1 MVFTDIL
8 FVKDF
13 AKLGSFIV
21 NNDWLITRHGIIYDS
36 SGIDNKINETETWTS
51 GGITYD
57 QNNAYL
63 LFDTEYP
70 QSSKSGEINF
80 VPNVA
85 IDARTGESYF
95 NKAHVTG
102 NVQATGGIFNGIVN
116 ATSLVAGDTTAM
128 NIKTSSNK
136 IEFCQGTDT
145 IAYFEAD
152 GSGVQLHIWDS
163 NGEEYTID
171 FSKWKAVNQGTFS
184 NETWYELGGS
194 STGPTSKTLSLN
206 SSDNKYYYD
215 ANTSSGLVSG
225 SYYKK
230 SDAKVSG
237 MTPLNNTE
245 VSYEI
250 FAPYLKAVGN
260 KMYAIAL
267 NNVSKYT
274 KYTFTNGE
282 CTATSDYLYYTTAY
296 PDTVTFSGNNV
307 SSLTYKSTYLS
318 PRNSK
323 SVDYRWTP
331 QLGTETY

>member
-1 MVFTDIL
+1 MI
-8 FVKDF
+8 
-13 AKLGSFIV
+13 SQ
-21 NNDWLITRHGIIYDS
+21 HGVEYDS
-36 SGIDNKINETETWTS
+36 SGNLTIVSGDNTTNYQNFKTS
-51 GGITYD
+51 SPAE
-57 QNNAYL
+57 NL
-63 LFDTEYP
+63 
-70 QSSKSGEINF
+70 SGETNF
-80 VPNVA
+80 CPNLA
-85 IDARTGESYF
+85 IDAKTGRVYAQ
-95 NKAHVTG
+95 KMDI
-102 NVQATGGIFNGIVN
+102 GGSSTFKGTVFANAGSFTGIVN
-116 ATSLVAGDTTAM
+116 AKSLVAGDTTAM
-128 NIKTSSNK
+128 NIKTSSNR

-152 GSGVQLHIWDS
+152 GRGIQLHIWDS
-163 NGEEYTID
+163 NREEYTID
-171 FSKWKAVNQGTFS
+171 FTKWKAVNQGTFS
-184 NETWYELGGS
+184 NETWYSSGGS

-237 MTPLNNTE
+237 MAPVLNGTE
-245 VSYEI
+245 VSHEI

-296 PDTVTFSGNNV
+296 PDTVTFSGDNV
-307 SSLTYKSTYLS
+307 VTPSYKSTYLN
-318 PRNSK
+318 PRTTK
-323 SVDYRWTP
+323 YVDYRWTP